1 MQEDLSVRVMYLS
14 HSCFEVQDVDHTLL
28 IDPFFSKEN
37 PNAPTYAGKP
47 DIVLV
52 THEHFDHS
60 SAERFNATVVAPPTI
75 AGRFKKMI
83 VMERGESKLV
93 EGVRVTMIGA
103 SHHQSKYP
111 AGYVF
116 ELGGVRFA
124 HLGDTYL
131 DGVQPLENVDVLFI
145 PIGGFFTM
153 NVEEAVKAL
162 DILNPD
168 EAIPMHYGT
177 FSQIKEADPKRFKQ
191 LAEKAGHHV
200 TVLSIGATATF

>member
-1 MQEDLSVRVMYLS
+1 MEEDPAVCVTYQS
-14 HSCFEVQDVDHTLL
+14 HSCFEIKEVDHTLL
-28 IDPFFSKEN
+28 IDPFFGKEN
-37 PNAPTYAGKP
+37 PNAPRYAGKP

-60 SAERFNATVVAPPTI
+60 GAAQFNAIVVAPPTLT
-75 AGRFKKMI
+75 GKFKKMI
-83 VMERGESKLV
+83 TMEHGNTRLID
-93 EGVRVTMIGA
+93 GVRVTMIGA

-131 DGVQPLENVDVLFI
+131 EGVQSLENIRVLFI

-153 NVEEAVKAL
+153 NIEEALEAL
-162 DILNPD
+162 DIIYP
-168 EAIPMHYGT
+168 EIAIPMHYDT
-177 FSQIKEADPKRFKQ
+177 FSQIKADPQRFKQ
-191 LAEKAGHHV
+191 LAENAGHHV
-200 TVLSIGATATF
+200 TVLSIGETASF

>member
-1 MQEDLSVRVMYLS
+1 MEEDLSVCVTYQS
-14 HSCFEVQDVDHTLL
+14 HSCFEVKDIDHTLL
-28 IDPFFSKEN
+28 TDPFFGKEN
-37 PNAPTYAGKP
+37 PYAPRYAGKP

-60 SAERFNATVVAPPTI
+60 GAEQFNAIVVAPPTLT
-75 AGRFKKMI
+75 GKFKKMI
-83 VMERGESKLV
+83 VMEHGETRLV

-131 DGVQPLENVDVLFI
+131 DGVQSLENIDVLFI

-153 NVEEAVKAL
+153 NIEEALDAL
-162 DILNPD
+162 DIINPD
-168 EAIPMHYGT
+168 IAIPMHYDT
-177 FSQIKEADPKRFKQ
+177 FSQIKTDPQLFKQ
-191 LAEKAGHHV
+191 LAENAGHHV
-200 TVLSIGATATF
+200 TVPSIGGTTTF

>member
-1 MQEDLSVRVMYLS
+1 MREDLSVRVTYLS

-28 IDPFFSKEN
+28 VDPFFSKEN
-37 PNAPTYAGKP
+37 PNAPSYAGKP

-52 THEHFDHS
+52 THEHFDHNA
-60 SAERFNATVVAPPTI
+60 AERFNAMVVAPPTLS
-75 AGRFKKMI
+75 GRFKKMI
-83 VMERGESKLV
+83 VMEHGESKLV
-93 EGVRVTMIGA
+93 EGVRVTMIRA

-131 DGVQPLENVDVLFI
+131 DGVQPLENIDVLFI

-153 NVEEAVKAL
+153 DVEEALEAL

-168 EAIPMHYGT
+168 AAIPMHYGT
-177 FSQIKEADPKRFKQ
+177 FSQIKADPQRFKR
-191 LAEKAGHHV
+191 LAENAGHHV
-200 TVLSIGATATF
+200 TVLSIGGAATF

>member
-1 MQEDLSVRVMYLS
+1 MQEDLSVRVTYLS
-14 HSCFEVQDVDHTLL
+14 HSCFEVQDVDHRVL
-28 IDPFFSKEN
+28 IDPFFGKEN
-37 PNAPTYAGKP
+37 PMAPRYTGIP

-60 SAERFNATVVAPPTI
+60 GADAFKATVVAPPTL
-75 AGRFKKMI
+75 AGKFNKMV
-83 VMERGESKLV
+83 VMERGDNRLID
-93 EGVRVTMIGA
+93 GVRVTMIGA

-111 AGYVF
+111 TGYVF

-131 DGVQPLENVDVLFI
+131 DGVRPLENVDVLFV

-153 NVEEAVKAL
+153 DVEQALAAL
-162 DILNPD
+162 DIINPD
-168 EAIPMHYGT
+168 EAIPMHYST
-177 FSQIKEADPKRFKQ
+177 WSQIKADPQRFKT
-191 LAEKAGHHV
+191 LAEKAGHRV